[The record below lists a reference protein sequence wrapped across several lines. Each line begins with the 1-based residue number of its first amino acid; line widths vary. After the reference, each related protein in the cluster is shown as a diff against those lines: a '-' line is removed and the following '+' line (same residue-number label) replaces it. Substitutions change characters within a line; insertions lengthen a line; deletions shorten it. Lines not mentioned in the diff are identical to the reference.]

1 MYRERTTDNK
11 YIEPKGA
18 KVMRKMKLFPCHDPV
33 INRVR
38 SYHELETAITVFL
51 DDNGELVDVKPYGTD
66 PLDFLVI
73 YDEYQE
79 M

>member
-1 MYRERTTDNK
+1 
-11 YIEPKGA
+11 
-18 KVMRKMKLFPCHDPV
+18 MRKMKLFPCHDPA

-38 SYHELETAITVFL
+38 SYYELETAISVFL

-66 PLDFLVI
+66 PLGFLVI